1 MERTRKTL
9 AELLGD
15 ALKCPRLSEWEERFV
30 ADMQTRLDT
39 LSGVHWVSDRQW
51 VVLEEIEA
59 KVYGT

>member
-15 ALKCPRLSEWEERFV
+15 ALKCARLSEWEERFV